1 MISFPP
7 GWKGGEATKREEG
20 EEGCKN
26 SREDRYLGVFHPLQ
40 EESGKEMDTSGASS
54 QSYQSISPYIH
65 SFVRLC
71 GLIIQ

>member
-1 MISFPP
+1 MKERGVERGVEPQ
-7 GWKGGEATKREEG
+7 KREEG
-20 EEGCKN
+20 EEGCID
-26 SREDRYLGVFHPLQ
+26 SREERYLGVFHPLQ

-54 QSYQSISPYIH
+54 QSYQSVSPYIH